1 MPAIR
6 TILSASAEA
15 IFHPPFPSSRICQ
28 YLLSLKFVQI
38 SCILKFPTTP
48 ASIYISIWWVG
59 RLCNLECASNI
70 TNYISKYLKFVQ
82 ISRILTFPIYISIW
96 GVGRLCNLECASN
109 ITILASL
116 SPHCGVVPSGAAA
129 WIQIQIQIHSLC
141 THKLAKMLKY
151 IIRYFWTQ
159 GGRHEYKYKYTHYV
173 RTNLQKLGW
182 KKGQIDH

>member
-1 MPAIR
+1 MPAIPSYYQHQR
-6 TILSASAEA
+6 KT
-15 IFHPPFPSSRICQ
+15 FFTHPSLLPVYNADICF
-28 YLLSLKFVQI
+28 LKFVQI

-129 WIQIQIQIHSLC
+129 
-141 THKLAKMLKY
+141 
-151 IIRYFWTQ
+151 
-159 GGRHEYKYKYTHYV
+159 
-173 RTNLQKLGW
+173 
-182 KKGQIDH
+182 